1 MAEINTSKT
10 DDQTIDDILRY
21 GFEVNP
27 SPKWPKYISMRL
39 ALNISLNIK
48 TPPDKKFD
56 KIDSQGAGI
65 ALKQLTGK
73 GQSED
78 IDGQQDMNDAI
89 RALLSSYHNEDL
101 FVDEKRYRLLLQRH
115 IRRGLHEIRTTWKR
129 SHDFASWLNEEL
141 LSHVAKSNT
150 QHSDQLL
157 LTNNEKLLEALR
169 EVGIHAEIENV
180 INGSRI
186 DRYLLKLP
194 EVHAYD
200 LLKRSLEK
208 IGFLL
213 GLGDQGVFLN
223 NTTEAKVI
231 ALDIPRSKQ
240 SWKIIGSSGLF
251 DWATQPHKAVLPVW
265 LGEDVLGK
273 GFEFDLSDT
282 PHLMIAGTTGSGK
295 SVCLHALILSLL
307 QTKSPVE
314 LQLALID
321 PKLVELSQYQNI
333 PHLYGDAVAHHFADT
348 MELLEQLIEEMENR
362 NQLFSEIG
370 ASNIQDAIHL
380 GKSLPRIVV
389 VIEELADLM
398 SESKEIEAP
407 LVRLAQKARSTG
419 IHLVVATQR
428 PDSAT
433 FSGLL
438 RSNIPGRIALR
449 VQKSTESRI
458 ILDDV
463 GAEKLLGAGD
473 MLVKIASQ
481 TPTRVHGAFINQN
494 DIKRTI
500 EEIKN
505 KV

>member
-1 MAEINTSKT
+1 MAEINTSIL
-10 DDQTIDDILRY
+10 DEQTIDEVLRY
-21 GFEVNP
+21 GFEVSP
-27 SPKWPKYISMRL
+27 SPKWPKYIPMRL
-39 ALNISLNIK
+39 ALNISLNIQ
-48 TPPDKKFD
+48 TFPDEKFD
-56 KIDSQGAGI
+56 EIDEPGPGI

-73 GQSED
+73 GQTED

-89 RALLSSYHNEDL
+89 RALLSEYHDEDL
-101 FVDEKRYRLLLQRH
+101 FIDEKRYRLLLQRH

-129 SHDFASWLNEEL
+129 SHDFASWLHEEL
-141 LSHVAKSNT
+141 LSHIIKNNT
-150 QHSDQLL
+150 QDLEQSA
-157 LTNNEKLLEALR
+157 LTSNENLLEALSEAGIR
-169 EVGIHAEIENV
+169 AEVENI

-194 EVHAYD
+194 ELHAYD

-208 IGFLL
+208 VSFLL
-213 GLGDQGVFLN
+213 GLGDQGAFLS

-231 ALDIPRSKQ
+231 ALDIPRPKQ
-240 SWKIIGSSGLF
+240 SWKMIDSSGLF
-251 DWATQPHKAVLPVW
+251 DWGSQPHQADLPIW
-265 LGEDVLGK
+265 LGEDVLGN
-273 GFEFDLSDT
+273 GFAFDLVDA

-295 SVCLHALILSLL
+295 SVSLHALILSLL
-307 QTKSPVE
+307 LTKSPTE
-314 LQLALID
+314 LQFAFID

-333 PHLYGDAVAHHFADT
+333 PHLYGDAIAHHFSDA
-348 MELLEQLIEEMENR
+348 MELLGELIEEMDRR
-362 NQLFSEIG
+362 NQLFSEMG
-370 ASNIQDAIHL
+370 VSNIKEAIQL

-389 VIEELADLM
+389 VVEELADLI
-398 SESKEIEAP
+398 SESKEIEDP

-428 PDSAT
+428 PDSVT

-458 ILDDV
+458 ILDEV

-473 MLVKIASQ
+473 MLVKVASQ
-481 TPTRVHGAFINQN
+481 SSTRVHGAFISQD

-500 EEIKN
+500 KEIQN
-505 KV
+505 EV